1 MPQIVLLLLVGAGLW
16 LGWKALKKEMTR
28 VDRELHDREPGPAQT
43 VELEKDPKTG
53 VYRPKD

>member
-16 LGWKALKKEMTR
+16 LRWQEVTKEMSR
-28 VDRELHDREPGPAQT
+28 VGRERHDRQPGPAQT